1 MNHNVSGGRI
11 NIYENGDID
20 CLNLKARAD
29 VWAYTSSDVS
39 LKDNRKL
46 IESPLDMISK
56 IGGYSFDWNSKAA
69 SHLKGHDYGVMANEI
84 ESVMPELVTT
94 REDGIKAVRYDGI
107 IPLLI
112 ESIKQLKEELDGI
125 RKL

>member
-1 MNHNVSGGRI
+1 M
-11 NIYENGDID
+11 
-20 CLNLKARAD
+20 CKNLKASED

-69 SHLKGHDYGVMANEI
+69 SHLKGHDYGIMANEI

-94 REDGIKAVRYDGI
+94 RDNGIKAVRYDGI

-112 ESIKQLKEELDGI
+112 EAIKELKNEVSNGVCSCQ
-125 RKL
+125 